1 MQAKGM
7 CPSGQ
12 PQETQSDGMVPGD
25 SQTGWPQ
32 EGPPG
37 VAFCPQASECRQLSA
52 LTELLHPR
60 TPQRGEGQRP
70 GQGRVEDR
78 PRTTRGHS
86 GLGGTQC
93 PTMSVQNLLS
103 AVALG

>member
-1 MQAKGM
+1 MGS
-7 CPSGQ
+7 PRRH
-12 PQETQSDGMVPGD
+12 
-25 SQTGWPQ
+25 SQTGWSQETVRLGGPRKAHPVWLSAPQ
-32 EGPPG
+32 
-37 VAFCPQASECRQLSA
+37 VSECRQLSA

-78 PRTTRGHS
+78 PRTTHGHS